1 MTNNEVNKIIAEFME
16 WETCN
21 SGTPFIVH
29 QQYGYESAPEF
40 TQEPIYPCKS
50 LDALIPV
57 WEKANL
63 NFQFISKKDEKLEDL
78 DSYYKPIKSNYRAWV
93 TEIGFFD
100 IYWSDN
106 ETIQEA
112 SAHATAKAILELK
125 K

>member
-57 WEKANL
+57 WEKLSCSIQIYHAP
-63 NFQFISKKDEKLEDL
+63 ISGFSATSPFGL
-78 DSYYKPIKSNYRAWV
+78 V
-93 TEIGFFD
+93 TD
-100 IYWSDN
+100 AQVNS
-106 ETIQEA
+106 IQEA
-112 SAHATAKAILELK
+112 AAHATAKAILELK